1 MAKGY
6 GFGTFKGVYTPS
18 LLTILGV
25 IMYLR
30 FGWVLGNVGLAG
42 TLAIVVLSTS
52 ITFFTGLSI
61 SALAT
66 NMRIGGGGA
75 YYMISRSLGVEVGA
89 AVGLPLYFAQAL
101 GISFYIA
108 GFAES
113 VNQLY
118 PQFAIPVIGVITLIA
133 LTVLAYVSADLA
145 LKSQFFILLVIVAS
159 LISFFFGEP
168 LAAQSIDPQSVP
180 DKESF
185 WVVFAVFFPAVTGI
199 EAGVAMSG
207 DLKNPSRSLPLG
219 TLGAIATGFA
229 VYITIP
235 IFLGKMV
242 QQNEL
247 LLMNPLIMQE
257 VAVYGGLIIC
267 GVWGATLSSAL
278 GALLGA
284 PRTLQA
290 LARDRVL
297 PQIIGKGFGR
307 SDDPRIATAIS
318 FLVALAGVVAGDL
331 NLIAPILSMFFLTSY
346 GILNLSSGFSSL
358 IGSPSW
364 RPRFK
369 VHWSLSIFGSIA
381 CGATMIMI
389 NPGATI
395 LAAVVSGSVY
405 YVMQRRRLR
414 AHFGDVRYGIFM
426 LWAQQAVRFL
436 SRAKVDERNWRP
448 NILAFVGSM
457 KARWY
462 LIDLADALT
471 RHGGFLTLATI
482 LNRGSATPE
491 RVRTISDSIQ
501 KHMQVKGM
509 DALVKVH
516 ESQSP
521 LKGARE
527 LVNAYGFGP
536 LLPNIILIGDTEK
549 EENLLDYA
557 KLVRAAHLNQR
568 SLIIVRQEA
577 MLEEKT
583 GEGWGEDEVKR
594 IDVWWGQ
601 RHNNASLMLALAH
614 LLTQSPQWEDARL
627 VLHTIVDAEEE
638 MEQASIE
645 LKQRMTQARLE
656 GEVALEMREGRSVFD
671 CIRAASQGA
680 DLVFLGMK
688 APELDESAED
698 YATYYEALMHNTRE
712 LPPTAIVLAAT
723 DLDYRKLLD

>member
-118 PQFAIPVIGVITLIA
+118 PQFAIPVIGVFTLIA

-168 LAAQSIDPQSVP
+168 LAVQSIDPQSVP

-267 GVWGATLSSAL
+267 GVWGAMA
-278 GALLGA
+278 
-284 PRTLQA
+284 
-290 LARDRVL
+290 
-297 PQIIGKGFGR
+297 GK
-307 SDDPRIATAIS
+307 
-318 FLVALAGVVAGDL
+318 
-331 NLIAPILSMFFLTSY
+331 
-346 GILNLSSGFSSL
+346 
-358 IGSPSW
+358 
-364 RPRFK
+364 
-369 VHWSLSIFGSIA
+369 
-381 CGATMIMI
+381 
-389 NPGATI
+389 
-395 LAAVVSGSVY
+395 
-405 YVMQRRRLR
+405 
-414 AHFGDVRYGIFM
+414 
-426 LWAQQAVRFL
+426 
-436 SRAKVDERNWRP
+436 
-448 NILAFVGSM
+448 VGS
-457 KARWY
+457 KTPTRT
-462 LIDLADALT
+462 DL
-471 RHGGFLTLATI
+471 
-482 LNRGSATPE
+482 
-491 RVRTISDSIQ
+491 
-501 KHMQVKGM
+501 
-509 DALVKVH
+509 
-516 ESQSP
+516 
-521 LKGARE
+521 
-527 LVNAYGFGP
+527 
-536 LLPNIILIGDTEK
+536 
-549 EENLLDYA
+549 
-557 KLVRAAHLNQR
+557 
-568 SLIIVRQEA
+568 
-577 MLEEKT
+577 
-583 GEGWGEDEVKR
+583 EGWGGDGGG
-594 IDVWWGQ
+594 W
-601 RHNNASLMLALAH
+601 
-614 LLTQSPQWEDARL
+614 
-627 VLHTIVDAEEE
+627 
-638 MEQASIE
+638 
-645 LKQRMTQARLE
+645 
-656 GEVALEMREGRSVFD
+656 SV
-671 CIRAASQGA
+671 
-680 DLVFLGMK
+680 
-688 APELDESAED
+688 
-698 YATYYEALMHNTRE
+698 
-712 LPPTAIVLAAT
+712 
-723 DLDYRKLLD
+723 